1 MLLYIA
7 FVRRYETLFSLFT
20 SSSSP
25 HLSQS
30 SASCEAR
37 LGLARF
43 ARTRAWSTA
52 SSRFLE
58 SNASVWA
65 AASICRWHSSF
76 REVTAFCC
84 ARRIL
89 LISSPRSLFSSFFV
103 PSICGGTETKDPVR
117 VSTGIRHCGL
127 SFGLFFKSK
136 IFWF

>member
-1 MLLYIA
+1 MLLYIVVVL

-20 SSSSP
+20 SLSSP
-25 HLSQS
+25 HSSHS
-30 SASCEAR
+30 SASCEVR
-37 LGLARF
+37 LGLTRF

-58 SNASVWA
+58 SSASVWA

-89 LISSPRSLFSSFFV
+89 LISSPKSLFSSFFV
-103 PSICGGTETKDPVR
+103 PSICGGTGTEDPVR
-117 VSTGIRHCGL
+117 ISTGIRHCGFL
-127 SFGLFFKSK
+127 
-136 IFWF
+136 